1 MNFINNMNFR
11 KSTLLL
17 LLVALTIFV
26 SLSAISA
33 ADVNNERVEFATF
46 SNESVAIYG
55 GSIYTQKLFQ
65 NNEIA
70 VDNLEDGSL
79 DGNDT
84 PITGYFIQDSNWTC
98 AIRIDGGVEISTP
111 GLHDDYDDLSDIELM
126 KKPSTTVDNLED
138 DINNDTVK
146 VATFRSINES
156 NDGGAIYARSANLL
170 PYDYIKPYDN
180 TIYIDGDSCNLIIED
195 APQNIDLSKCRSVT
209 IFSKLSGV
217 TGAVSVPEGYMIVRD
232 GNNITLKH
240 M

>member
-1 MNFINNMNFR
+1 MNFINNMNFK

-33 ADVNNERVEFATF
+33 ADVNNDRVQFATF
-46 SNESVAIYG
+46 SNESVVTYGEPIYA
-55 GSIYTQKLFQ
+55 QKLFQ

-111 GLHDDYDDLSDIELM
+111 GLHDDYDDLSDIELT
-126 KKPSTTVDNLED
+126 KKPSTTVDNLEND
-138 DINNDTVK
+138 VNNDRVEIFWNNEIK
-146 VATFRSINES
+146 SI
-156 NDGGAIYARSANLL
+156 DGGAIYAI
-170 PYDYIKPYDN
+170 PYQNNDATHSLHDDYD
-180 TIYIDGDSCNLIIED
+180 
-195 APQNIDLSKCRSVT
+195 DLSVFEFIKTFIKT
-209 IFSKLSGV
+209 ITKQPDFIHWS
-217 TGAVSVPEGYMIVRD
+217 
-232 GNNITLKH
+232 N
-240 M
+240 